1 MEIRKTDDGSSTIW
15 SEKYGETYHSGFGAV
30 TESTHVFI
38 EAGLKQA
45 AFNPVNVFEMGFGSG
60 LNALL
65 TFIEATKLNLIVNYH
80 AIELH
85 PLNSEFVDAFDVPH
99 EYKEVFN
106 KIHAAEWN
114 KETAIDANFTIKKIQ
129 GDLTLW
135 QPDSLYHLV
144 YYDAFSPES
153 QPELWTVDIFRKIYD
168 MMYPGGILTTYCA
181 KGIVRRNMIAT
192 GFIAE
197 RLPGPPG
204 KREMLRARKS

>member
-1 MEIRKTDDGSSTIW
+1 MEIRKTNDGSSTIW

-30 TESTHVFI
+30 TESSHVFI
-38 EAGLKQA
+38 EAGLKQVIT
-45 AFNPVNVFEMGFGSG
+45 NPVNVFEMGFGSG

-65 TFIEATKLNLIVNYH
+65 TLMEARKLNRRVHYH

-85 PLNSEFVDAFDVPH
+85 PLELDFVDAFDIPV
-99 EYKEVFN
+99 EYKEVFRT
-106 KIHAAEWN
+106 IHASEWD
-114 KETAIDANFTIKKIQ
+114 KETEVDANFTIRKIR

-135 QPDSLYHLV
+135 QPGSFYHLV

-153 QPELWTVDIFRKIYD
+153 QPELWTADMFRKIYD

-181 KGIVRRNMIAT
+181 KGVVRRNMIAT
-192 GFIAE
+192 GFTVE

-204 KREMLRARKS
+204 KREMLRARKN